1 MGKNFIKVIW
11 EDNVENFSVAREREL
26 RKYLAE
32 KYNSEKINIIYKT
45 IGSNK
50 NVDVTAENVSGDLVI
65 NTEYQHKL
73 MRAYMKERAL
83 ELNWAYLAK
92 LDATVN
98 NSLEDGDI
106 MGQRFKR
113 FIIKKIEFSN
123 FLSFSPDRHKF
134 NISDNRGILTVQS
147 IPANFGGKTIFTVD
161 LLLFLFFNVTTRT
174 KTAEEIFNLYSNADE
189 VVVRGELEID
199 GSNYIIERTVKRA
212 KKRDGS
218 FNVTTSLDFYQIF
231 EGENVIK
238 LNGEQRAAT
247 DQIIKDYIGT
257 KEDFLLTIVT
267 TSKNLED
274 LIDTKPTERG
284 QILTRFIGIDFFR
297 EKEKIAKDNYNDWLS
312 KTKIKTH
319 TPEGVLAEN
328 KELTKNIDDLDKQIT
343 IGEGE
348 IDRISGELAAK
359 GKEKEDN
366 LKFFLEVDKELYQI
380 DEDRVIS
387 DLADLDK
394 KINEKQENITEQKKN
409 LAEPK
414 EAFDIDEYKTIKSDL
429 DDEKQNERTLISDL
443 TKLSSFMSDL
453 STFSDCSMCGKTVLN
468 DETTKAIKK
477 NQEETKKIQGALEK
491 AREEIKKYD
500 EKIKALEILRE
511 SWAVYDKAALL
522 VEKNELDLQ
531 RIVTSKERGTV
542 LLTKYRNNKKII
554 DQNKQIETTI
564 GKLNLQIKA
573 LEEEKMDQSLLVNTW
588 KQDRIGMENKI
599 NENISIVDQLH
610 KELIFQKH
618 FLAYIDMFGKNGIG
632 KMVLAT
638 MIPLIN
644 SYLSQ
649 ILSDVSEFKL
659 ELDLNDKNMVEF
671 NMIDDIENI
680 KKPLYAGSG
689 FEKTVASIALRCALS
704 KICSLPK
711 PNIIVFDEVFGKVSN
726 DNLEKMSN
734 LFERLKEFFDIII
747 LISHNPIVHE
757 WGDNKLVIV
766 KNNNMSRLM
775 NGKDV

>member
-11 EDNVENFSVAREREL
+11 EDSVENFSTAREREL

-32 KYNSEKINIIYKT
+32 KYATEKINIIYKT
-45 IGSNK
+45 IGNSK
-50 NVDVTAENVSGDLVI
+50 NVDVAAENISGDLII

-73 MRAYMKERAL
+73 MKAYLKERGL
-83 ELNWAYLAK
+83 DLNWAYLAK

-98 NSLEDGDI
+98 TAIEDGDA
-106 MGQRFKR
+106 MAQRFKK
-113 FIIKKIEFSN
+113 FSIKKIEFSN
-123 FLSFSPDRHKF
+123 FLSFSPEKHKF
-134 NISDNRGILTVQS
+134 NISDNHGILTVES
-147 IPANFGGKTIFTVD
+147 IPANYGGKTIFTVD

-189 VVVRGELEID
+189 VMVRGELEID

-218 FNVTTSLDFYQIF
+218 YNVTTSLDFYQIF
-231 EGENVIK
+231 EGSNIIK

-247 DQIIKDYIGT
+247 DQIIKNYIGT
-257 KEDFLLTIVT
+257 KDDFLLTIVT

-274 LIDTKPTERG
+274 LIDSKPTERG

-297 EKEKIAKDNYNDWLS
+297 DKESVAKQNYQDWLL

-328 KELTKNIDDLDKQIT
+328 KECETNIEDLDRQIA
-343 IGEGE
+343 IGE
-348 IDRISGELAAK
+348 SELEDIIEELGK
-359 GKEKEDN
+359 KTKEKEEN
-366 LKFFLEVDKELYQI
+366 LRFYLEVDKELYKV
-380 DEDRVIS
+380 DEERVID
-387 DLADLDK
+387 DLAALDVRIK
-394 KINEKQENITEQKKN
+394 DKEGTIEEEKNNLSEPTEK
-409 LAEPK
+409 
-414 EAFDIDEYKTIKSDL
+414 FDIDEYKTIKAELAEEKDVERDL
-429 DDEKQNERTLISDL
+429 IAKL

-453 STFSDCSMCGKTVLN
+453 STFSECSMCGKTVIN

-477 NQEETKKIQGALEK
+477 NQEETKETQVSLDKSRELIKNYEATVAKLEVI
-491 AREEIKKYD
+491 RENW
-500 EKIKALEILRE
+500 
-511 SWAVYDKAALL
+511 SVYDKAALL
-522 VEKNELDLQ
+522 VERSEMDLQ
-531 RIVTSKERGTV
+531 RLVASKERGNEV
-542 LLTKYRNNKKII
+542 LTSYRNNKKII
-554 DQNKQIETTI
+554 DQNKIIETTI
-564 GKLNLQIKA
+564 SKLDIQITNLDNDK
-573 LEEEKMDQSLLVNTW
+573 LSKSLLIGAW
-588 KQDRIGMENKI
+588 KQDKIAMTNKI
-599 NENISIVDQLH
+599 NENTAIIDTLH
-610 KELIFQKH
+610 KELNFQKH

-644 SYLSQ
+644 SYLTQ
-649 ILSDVSEFKL
+649 ILSEVSEFKL

-671 NMIDDIENI
+671 NMIDESEGVS
-680 KKPLYAGSG
+680 KPLYAGSG

-757 WGDNKLVIV
+757 WGDNKLVVV
-766 KNNNMSRLM
+766 KTNNMSRLM
-775 NGKDV
+775 QGKDV